1 MLKPLSTEELK
12 LLQFLEEDSNRSY
25 DELAQLVSVSKE
37 KIEAMISELQAEK
50 IILKYRAII
59 NWEK

>member
-50 IILKYRAII
+50 IIKKDQSILIM
-59 NWEK
+59 